1 VAAPALLNDKKISMQ
16 HLDTVKGKE
25 IVTGIYGRF
34 VHGNSMTLS
43 FVDIQPGAILP
54 EHSHPHEQIT
64 YLLEGELEMVIGGEK
79 MLLTPGMVHV
89 IPGNVPHSAVARTF
103 VKVLDAFSPVREDYR
118 V

>member
-1 VAAPALLNDKKISMQ
+1 MQ
-16 HLDTVKGKE
+16 HLNDVKGKE
-25 IVTGIYGRF
+25 IVPGLYGRF
-34 VHGNSMTLS
+34 VHGEHITLS
-43 FVDIQPGAILP
+43 FVDIKQGAQLP

-64 YLLEGELEMVIGGEK
+64 YILEGELDMVIGGEK

-89 IPGNVPHSAVARTF
+89 IPGNVPHSAYARTA

>member
-1 VAAPALLNDKKISMQ
+1 MQ
-16 HLDTVKGKE
+16 HLNDVKGKE
-25 IVTGIYGRF
+25 IVPGLYGRF
-34 VHGNSMTLS
+34 VHGDSMTLS

-89 IPGNVPHSAVARTF
+89 IPSNVPHSAIARTF

>member
-1 VAAPALLNDKKISMQ
+1 MQ
-16 HLDTVKGKE
+16 HLNDVKGKE
-25 IVTGIYGRF
+25 IVPGLYGRF
-34 VHGNSMTLS
+34 VHGDSMTLS

-89 IPGNVPHSAVARTF
+89 IPGNVPHSAIARTF

>member
-1 VAAPALLNDKKISMQ
+1 MQ
-16 HLDTVKGKE
+16 HLNDVKGKE
-25 IVTGIYGRF
+25 IVPGLYGRF
-34 VHGNSMTLS
+34 VHGDTMTLS
-43 FVDIQPGAILP
+43 FVDIQPGAQLP

-64 YLLEGELEMVIGGEK
+64 YLIEGELEMVIGGEK

-89 IPGNVPHSAVARTF
+89 IPGNVPHSAIARTF

>member
-1 VAAPALLNDKKISMQ
+1 MQ
-16 HLDTVKGKE
+16 HINDVKGKE
-25 IVTGIYGRF
+25 IVPGLYGRF
-34 VHGNSMTLS
+34 IHGNSMTLS
-43 FVDIQPGAILP
+43 VVDIQPGAQLP

-64 YLLEGELEMVIGGEK
+64 FLLEGELDMVIGGEK

-103 VKVLDAFSPVREDYR
+103 VRVLDAFSPVREDYK

>member
-1 VAAPALLNDKKISMQ
+1 MQ
-16 HLDTVKGKE
+16 HLDDIKGKE
-25 IVTGIYGRF
+25 IVPGLFGRF
-34 VHGNSMTLS
+34 VHGETMTLS
-43 FVDIQPGAILP
+43 FVDIQPGARLP

-64 YLLEGELEMVIGGEK
+64 YLIEGELEMVIGGEK

-89 IPGNVPHSAVARTF
+89 IPSNVPHSAIARTF